1 MENQNSRVIGYYVTE
16 KKNAKMNWSEF
27 GNVCRNHGFSLMK
40 VNLQQ
45 SLENQ
50 GPFFAIIHKMT
61 EVILKAST
69 GDLEATS
76 ALENVECY
84 IKSHPEVI
92 VVDSLDGVRSL
103 MDRSRY
109 YRIVQNSDL
118 AEDKV
123 FTPTFVDLTST
134 DLKENLQRLN
144 DAGVTYPFICK
155 PSVSHGSDA
164 HQMAIVFNKEGVA
177 DCRPPCV
184 AQSFINHNAVLYK
197 IYIVGDDFNVSE
209 RPSLKNFAPSDS
221 KTIFF
226 TTSDVSKADSRSSLT
241 VLDPEDSAVAPSSS
255 PDVQRLQHIVSTLR
269 RELGMLLL
277 GVDVV
282 IEHGS
287 GRYGIIDIN
296 VFPSYEGF
304 PNFFQTLMNYIY
316 DPASKNSGAIK
327 KSRRLSDEAAE
338 TSSARKY
345 EKLNHLKDDFSN
357 SSPSASEK
365 NLLLGVSNKKTNSL
379 ECDQD
384 DSGFDTSDSSDER
397 KKKWCIARGRGGQS
411 RRVAQ
416 QVEGFSISPLDPSAN
431 VNDHCVRAGLGGV

>member
-1 MENQNSRVIGYYVTE
+1 MENESTRVIGYYVTE

-40 VNLQQ
+40 VNLQE
-45 SLENQ
+45 SLEKQ

-61 EVILKAST
+61 EVILKASS
-69 GDLEATS
+69 GDLEATA
-76 ALENVECY
+76 ALENVESY

-92 VVDSLDGVRSL
+92 VVDPLDGVRSL

-134 DLKENLQRLN
+134 DLNENLQRLN
-144 DAGVTYPFICK
+144 NAGVTYPFICK

-164 HQMAIVFNKEGVA
+164 HQMAIVFNEEGVA

-209 RPSLKNFAPSDS
+209 RPSLKNFAPSGA

-226 TTSDVSKADSRSSLT
+226 TTSDVSKPDSRSSLT
-241 VLDPEDSAVAPSSS
+241 VLDPKDSAVAPPSDL
-255 PDVQRLQHIVSTLR
+255 DVQRLQHIVSTLR

-282 IEHGS
+282 IEHAS
-287 GRYGIIDIN
+287 GRFGIIDVN

-304 PNFFQTLMNYIY
+304 PNFFETLMNYIL
-316 DPASKNSGAIK
+316 DIAAKRLGTIK
-327 KSRRLSDEAAE
+327 KSRKLSDDAAD
-338 TSSARKY
+338 TSAKKY
-345 EKLNHLKDDFSN
+345 EKLKHHETN
-357 SSPSASEK
+357 SQ
-365 NLLLGVSNKKTNSL
+365 NLSQLVAEPKLLSVVKTNSL

-397 KKKWCIARGRGGQS
+397 KKKWCIARGRGDQS
-411 RRVAQ
+411 RRPTHQ
-416 QVEGFSISPLDPSAN
+416 LEEIFTPSEDSPATL
-431 VNDHCVRAGLGGV
+431 NDNCVRTGLGEV